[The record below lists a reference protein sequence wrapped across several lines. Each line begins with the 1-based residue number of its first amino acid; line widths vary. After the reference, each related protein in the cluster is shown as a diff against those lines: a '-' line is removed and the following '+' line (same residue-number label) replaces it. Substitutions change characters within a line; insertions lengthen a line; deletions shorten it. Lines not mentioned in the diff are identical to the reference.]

1 VSSILDSSFFWK
13 GLALGFSIAAPVG
26 PIGLLCIRR
35 SLTLGPK
42 HGFITGLG
50 AASADAFYGGI
61 AGFGLSFLTSVLIAQ
76 QHWTR
81 LVGGIFLGYLGVS
94 IFLSKPAKEKDEQ
107 SSSTLFRSYISSLA
121 LTITNPMTILSFI
134 GAFAGLG
141 LASAAG
147 NYASASTLV
156 AGVFMGS
163 ASWWLLLS
171 FGTGYFRKRISAAVM
186 LWINRFS
193 GILIC
198 GFAAA
203 ALISSAQ

>member
-1 VSSILDSSFFWK
+1 
-13 GLALGFSIAAPVG
+13 
-26 PIGLLCIRR
+26 
-35 SLTLGPK
+35 
-42 HGFITGLG
+42 
-50 AASADAFYGGI
+50 
-61 AGFGLSFLTSVLIAQ
+61 
-76 QHWTR
+76 
-81 LVGGIFLGYLGVS
+81 
-94 IFLSKPAKEKDEQ
+94 
-107 SSSTLFRSYISSLA
+107 
-121 LTITNPMTILSFI
+121 MTILSFI